1 MRIHKIEV
9 QNFRGISAASWTTP
23 SARIGLIGPGDS
35 GKTTLLD
42 AIELV
47 FWPKYSLT
55 LTDNDLHNADSANT
69 AVLRAWVIDPPADLT
84 HDGAFFTHLMGYDP
98 TTETITPEPSAGPL
112 VLGVQLTFNGVLE
125 PEWHVFNG
133 HADPKRI
140 SATDRARFGVSRI
153 SEALGT
159 HLRWGRGSSLTRLS
173 TDAKAPLDEA
183 LRAAARTARAT
194 ANTSGAFDALETL
207 TTQLTA
213 KGKQLRAFENTATV
227 TAALDADILNVSQGA
242 ISLHESDL
250 PIGRRGLGSRRLT
263 SIAAQ
268 LTELSGV
275 RVVLIDEIETGL
287 EPHRIRHLL
296 RALSNQMDDG
306 TVDQLFFST
315 HSPTPVRELKAPELN
330 VVRRA
335 TDAVV
340 TTQQVPADLQGAVR
354 SHAEALLAPRVLV
367 CEGITEIGFARG
379 VMDWSEEPAHGS
391 HTPVAAT
398 ADAGGASKV
407 VGYANSFIGLGY
419 PTAVFCDDDDPSLVI
434 ANLTTGITVVQTQN
448 PLCLELQATQ
458 DLTTAGLKAFAE
470 YGLMS
475 VEPDKLKEK
484 LKSRQ
489 CHDSDLDALLTDT
502 ANVDQIGRLRPAL
515 GATAKK
521 DGNAWF
527 KSVDGGAALAAIA
540 LTETTPDTHLAT
552 MITGISEWCRGD

>member
-1 MRIHKIEV
+1 MRIHKMEV
-9 QNFRGISAASWTTP
+9 QNFRGISAATWITP
-23 SARIGLIGPGDS
+23 TARIGLIGAGDS
-35 GKTTLLD
+35 GKSTLLD

-47 FWPKYSLT
+47 FWPKYALA
-55 LTDNDLHNADSANT
+55 LTDNDLYKADSAST
-69 AVLRAWVIDPPADLT
+69 AVVRAWVIDPPADLT

-112 VLGVQLTFNGVLE
+112 VLGVELTFDGELE
-125 PEWHVFNG
+125 PEWHVFNE

-140 SATDRARFGVSRI
+140 SAADRARFGVSRI
-153 SEALGT
+153 SEALAT

-173 TDAKAPLDEA
+173 TDARSSLDEA
-183 LRAAARTARAT
+183 LRSAARTARTT
-194 ANTSGAFDALETL
+194 ANTSGAFDVLNAV
-207 TTQLTA
+207 TTQLTT
-213 KGKQLRAFENTATV
+213 KGKQLRAFESTATV
-227 TAALDADILNVSQGA
+227 TAALDADILNVSHGA

-250 PIGRRGLGSRRLT
+250 PVGRRGLGSRRLT

-275 RVVLIDEIETGL
+275 RVILIDEIEAGL

-296 RALSNQMDDG
+296 RALSSQMDGG

-315 HSPTPVRELKAPELN
+315 HSPTPVRELRAPELN
-330 VVRRA
+330 VVRRS

-340 TTQQVPADLQGAVR
+340 TTQRVPIELQGAVR
-354 SHAEALLAPRVLV
+354 AHAEALLAPRVLV

-379 VMDWSEEPAHGS
+379 VMDWSEESANGG

-398 ADAGGASKV
+398 ADAGGASRV

-419 PTAVFCDDDDPSLVI
+419 PTAVFCDDDEPSLVI
-434 ANLTTGITVVQTQN
+434 GDLTTGVTVLQTQKT
-448 PLCLELQATQ
+448 LCLELQATQ
-458 DLTTAGLKAFAE
+458 DLTAAGLKAFAE
-470 YGLMS
+470 YGLIS
-475 VEPDKLKEK
+475 VELDKLKDK

-489 CHDSDLDALLTDT
+489 CHDGDLDALLTDT
-502 ANVDQIGRLRPAL
+502 ANTDQIGRLRPAL

-521 DGNAWF
+521 DGGDWF

-540 LTETTPDTHLAT
+540 LVATSPDSHLAI
-552 MITGISEWCRGD
+552 MIRGISEWCRGD